1 MIWRIIFGFLLVAV
15 LAWLALVVRGAAH
28 RLLHSMMCLRSTLDD
43 LKRAVQDQNRE
54 LKSIGTALEDA
65 GRRADRAQGST
76 ERALHDI
83 KDTLAR

>member
-1 MIWRIIFGFLLVAV
+1 MIGPVILWFLLVAV

-28 RLLHSMMCLRSTLDD
+28 RLLHALACLRSTLGD
-43 LKRAVQDQNRE
+43 LKQAVQDQNRE
-54 LKSIGTALEDA
+54 LKSIGAALEDA
-65 GRRADRAQGST
+65 GRRADRALGST

>member
-1 MIWRIIFGFLLVAV
+1 MIWRVIFEFLLLVV
-15 LAWLALVVRGAAH
+15 LAWLAIIVRGAAH

-43 LKRAVQDQNRE
+43 LKQAEQDQNRE
-54 LKSIGTALEDA
+54 LKVIGAALEDV
-65 GRRADRAQGST
+65 GRRADRALGST

>member
-1 MIWRIIFGFLLVAV
+1 MIWRVILGFLLVAA
-15 LAWLALVVRGAAH
+15 LAWLALIVRGAGH
-28 RLLHSMMCLRSTLDD
+28 HLLHTLACLRSTLDD
-43 LKRAVQDQNRE
+43 LKQAAQDQNRE

-65 GRRADRAQGST
+65 GRKAGRALGST